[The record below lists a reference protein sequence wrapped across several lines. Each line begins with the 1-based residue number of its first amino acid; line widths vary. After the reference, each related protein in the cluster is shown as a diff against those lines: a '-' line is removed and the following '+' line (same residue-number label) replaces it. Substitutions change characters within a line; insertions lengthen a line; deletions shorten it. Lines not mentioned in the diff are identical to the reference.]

1 MAVMSA
7 EEPSKQVA
15 SPRPPP
21 RASEPRRAHG
31 ERDRAGAKTEPGAAA
46 AGVGARALEQLL
58 EVLRLVL
65 LAVPA
70 VVALATAPLGPA
82 AAHDPGVV
90 RALGGGATGLLR
102 GLDVVLG
109 AIAAMSPLGSR
120 SVALGAIG
128 AVVLGSGAAAVA
140 SLADR
145 VGGGRRTLLGAAMG
159 ASCML
164 SAPWIAEASG
174 VPGVPLASL
183 LALAPLVVAAR
194 AGRVRAADLPAMAL
208 CLSLAATSEPAASV
222 VVIPALA
229 AWAWLAGAP
238 AARDVREHAPRVLVA
253 AVLGAFPLAVAA
265 IRARSAPEASVLFE
279 PFGAL
284 LGERGA
290 AARVA
295 PIAFARAEWGWL
307 VGLFAAVGLALSLR
321 RREARPIATALFA
334 VVALGGVVTAAGAPA
349 GPVRFGAPALL
360 ATAAAFALAG
370 HGARAGIDW
379 VQNAPIPFARA
390 SASMLVVLSLA
401 LPARFLDD
409 ATSRASER
417 RRGASETWAEAAA
430 GSLPAGAIV
439 LVPTPKVGRRLLAA
453 QVSGALRGDVELVP
467 LYAARSRAAARSLGR
482 EPKLGAV
489 YRDVLLGGAPEE
501 LSLSDLSGARP
512 LVYFYEPN
520 HPRAMARHLRPSGL
534 FARFEPEPGGRAE
547 RRAGVEDLLPQRDA
561 LVRAILAQGKDAEL
575 VEATVHLLRWRAI
588 AMAAADDREILS
600 RSLDDLRRFA
610 PDDPFLALLV
620 RRIVTQKSGIDVRD
634 LVP

>member
-1 MAVMSA
+1 MSA